1 MKNTKNHS
9 KVKHIDIRHYI
20 SLRELVAEGSISI
33 EQITC
38 TENLAYLF
46 TKPLPRDHYHQL
58 LQALNIQLRLTPVC
72 DYECEVG
79 LGLSISSARNA
90 EQVSRRVGG
99 KPALRNFVSIV
110 TRGKKSKNCSIEW
123 YPDEYDTDGVLM
135 TIMQMTI
142 MQ

>member
-1 MKNTKNHS
+1 MTNRRF
-9 KVKHIDIRHYI
+9 ILQFGI
-20 SLRELVAEGSISI
+20 SLLII
-33 EQITC
+33 WLC
-38 TENLAYLF
+38 TV
-46 TKPLPRDHYHQL
+46 
-58 LQALNIQLRLTPVC
+58 IQLRLTLVC

-90 EQVSRRVGG
+90 EQVSRWVGG

-110 TRGKKSKNCSIEW
+110 TRGKRSKWNCSIEW

-135 TIMQMTI
+135 TIMQKTI

>member
-1 MKNTKNHS
+1 MSGRKERKNEKPWEARTN
-9 KVKHIDIRHYI
+9 
-20 SLRELVAEGSISI
+20 LCLPLGWTLVPTCLWLEG
-33 EQITC
+33 TW
-38 TENLAYLF
+38 LF
-46 TKPLPRDHYHQL
+46 
-58 LQALNIQLRLTPVC
+58 QLRLTPVC

-79 LGLSISSARNA
+79 LGLSVSSARNA

-110 TRGKKSKNCSIEW
+110 TRGKRSKWNCSIEW

-135 TIMQMTI
+135 TIMQKTI